1 MPAVLLPSC
10 VRTVRA
16 LSLSRDCHQ
25 LKQALT
31 PTVHRFSSFF
41 DTVSLLFMVTAYL
54 HISVRMRKKKGLL
67 GKQKQLGVCVCVSSA
82 VKCVWN
88 MSIQPHQSLRWE
100 AAILARLGASDGRE
114 GRTLIAGTQGR
125 PPKVGHVLPQAV
137 VGKNSCIRWP
147 NHIAKW

>member
-1 MPAVLLPSC
+1 MRAYSTRTLTLSGLPS
-10 VRTVRA
+10 TETGSYA
-16 LSLSRDCHQ
+16 D
-25 LKQALT
+25 
-31 PTVHRFSSFF
+31 SS
-41 DTVSLLFMVTAYL
+41 SLLVFLRYIIAAL
-54 HISVRMRKKKGLL
+54 HGHSVSAHFCANAQKKGLL
-67 GKQKQLGVCVCVSSA
+67 RKQKQLGVCVSVSRA

-147 NHIAKW
+147 NHIAKS